1 LITVTTDEVWPAW
14 ICLANVLV
22 TGVSSG
28 LGVETAKAEPA
39 TVGVRVAAAAA
50 GGSLN
55 LVPLDLANLSSVRA
69 AADALVA
76 ASQLFDIVIANTG
89 LMATPF
95 GKTADGFAYLQ
106 GPLLIR
112 MDLNLESILR
122 FNHWG
127 KNMSQKSD
135 IESKR
140 WIVQLRLPG

>member
-1 LITVTTDEVWPAW
+1 MRFGRRGSVWQTFWSPAYRRGW
-14 ICLANVLV
+14 ALR
-22 TGVSSG
+22 
-28 LGVETAKAEPA
+28 TAKAEPA

-112 MDLNLESILR
+112 MDLNLESIRDLITG
-122 FNHWG
+122 G
-127 KNMSQKSD
+127 K
-135 IESKR
+135 I
-140 WIVQLRLPG
+140 